1 MADDWTVL
9 TLACQECNRVVDWD
23 RFNQIDYTYQRAHS
37 RDLRAVGRVGILPRN
52 ATASGSQHRNF
63 A

>member
-1 MADDWTVL
+1 MERSEPGAQGHSIYGGLDWAMADDWTVL

-23 RFNQIDYTYQRAHS
+23 RFNQIDYTYQR
-37 RDLRAVGRVGILPRN
+37 
-52 ATASGSQHRNF
+52 GS